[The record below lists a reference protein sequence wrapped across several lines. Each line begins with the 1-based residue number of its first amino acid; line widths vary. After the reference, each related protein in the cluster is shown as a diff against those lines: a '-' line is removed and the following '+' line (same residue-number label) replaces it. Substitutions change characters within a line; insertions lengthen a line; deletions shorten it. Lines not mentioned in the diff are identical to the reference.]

1 MYDKNYFE
9 EECNRKPAF
18 KSTNEIDNLILRG
31 TEKINKSF

>member
-18 KSTNEIDNLILRG
+18 KNTNEIDNLIFKGYR
-31 TEKINKSF
+31 KN